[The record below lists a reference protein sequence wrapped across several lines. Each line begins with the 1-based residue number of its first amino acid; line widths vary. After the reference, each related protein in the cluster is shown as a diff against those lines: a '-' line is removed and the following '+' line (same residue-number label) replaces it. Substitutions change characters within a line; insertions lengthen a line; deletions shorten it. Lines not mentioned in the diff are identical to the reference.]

1 MKLFS
6 AVTDFVGFSMIL
18 IDFTMK
24 KRAGN
29 LKMMSYLF
37 SMTEVAVESGSR
49 SGSDEIHATLS
60 ELDEERVVL
69 RDVDSQALGMH
80 HF

>member
-1 MKLFS
+1 MMKLFS

-29 LKMMSYLF
+29 LKMMMSYLF

-49 SGSDEIHATLS
+49 SGSDEIHASFYYT
-60 ELDEERVVL
+60 
-69 RDVDSQALGMH
+69 GT
-80 HF
+80 HFESMLKKDQRLVR